1 MDISKTH
8 HKVHSTSIHMAE
20 KCSVK
25 NIFAPYFLW
34 EVKKPP
40 PNCRIS
46 KYVAGKEIWT
56 GSIESH
62 DGSKEK
68 YTSLLRA
75 NCELI
80 GEVRG
85 ERIFS
90 TDGHIQV
97 VK

>member
-1 MDISKTH
+1 
-8 HKVHSTSIHMAE
+8 MAE
-20 KCSVK
+20 KCSAK

-75 NCELI
+75 SDKLVGAVKGKRVFVPAN
-80 GEVRG
+80 
-85 ERIFS
+85 
-90 TDGHIQV
+90 HIQAV
-97 VK
+97 EGKGVIKK